1 MINIFASFTAS
12 KLTLDKI
19 RVTNY
24 YYNYLIETEL
34 LNIEV
39 ILCAVTKVIHQYA
52 NTSLTMEAIK
62 KPSKV
67 DRLNL
72 IRERIN
78 VIYAT
83 IDKYRLKRNDSRI
96 FYPHSWPSG

>member
-39 ILCAVTKVIHQYA
+39 IPCAVNKAIHQYA
-52 NTSLTMEAIK
+52 NTSLTKELIK

-83 IDKYRLKRNDSRI
+83 TDKYRLKRNDSRI